1 MNMKP
6 IITRMLARGVSVV
19 DFLNGVD
26 RSASRPIPLHAAD
39 VDLILRAMVR

>member
-6 IITRMLARGVSVV
+6 LFTRMLARGVSVV

-26 RSASRPIPLHAAD
+26 RSVSRANGLHHAD
-39 VDLILRAMVR
+39 ADLILRAMVR